1 MIPII
6 FTMSITLTRN
16 SQPLLLV
23 CYDILSS
30 GLEKGGLKLGKLGG
44 LIYRHRKT
52 VLAFWLLI
60 IIISVVFAIKLPSV
74 LSGNGFEYKGEYNET
89 RMLLEKEYGQAKSS
103 IILVFERKSSVND
116 RDWNQYIKETFE
128 DLKNFDG
135 TKSVTSPFDREEMIK
150 DEVAYGLLA
159 FDKKAEDLS
168 TEIDQLNKILKNK
181 QGLTVT
187 MTGEPIIVQDLNI
200 ASQEDL
206 AKAEMIGLPIALL
219 VLVLAFGGLIAASI
233 PIIIGVVSILTTMG
247 AVFFFSYGTDLTIFI
262 LNIVPMIGLALS
274 IDFALLL
281 INRYKEELHT
291 KSIREA
297 IEISVATAG
306 RSIIFS
312 GLCVFIGLSAL
323 WFIQIDIFQN
333 VALGGMAVV
342 FISALCA
349 LTFLPALLALIGTRI
364 NKFSILR
371 LKDTKTS
378 IWHRF
383 AKFVMRRPVLMA
395 GAALAIL
402 LAGLVPV
409 AQMTLSIPGTE
420 SLPAKYPS
428 RVAFETFEEHFVS
441 KDKRTEKKVSI
452 VLETKGSI
460 LELNNLEKVSSLLD
474 QLSKDK
480 LVDTVDSPFS
490 ATGIQ
495 EEKTLSQLLLYG
507 QKQQTAP
514 ILDYFVRDNKMLIEV
529 YLKTTDHS
537 AEAREWIRDWSS
549 RDLGLAT
556 HFGGAIKFEQ
566 EIFDEISEKAPYG
579 LLLIVVSTFFIL
591 MAAFRSILIPLK
603 AIIMNIL
610 SLSCTFGIV
619 VWIFQQGHL
628 GVEPADIA
636 LILPVF
642 VFTLVFGLSMDYEVF
657 LISRI
662 QEFYL
667 KTGDNTEA
675 TISGLTYTSKI
686 ITSAAAIM
694 IVVTGAFAFTGVM
707 PIKQLGVG
715 IAIAIF
721 IDATIVRMVL
731 VPALMKLFGDWNWW
745 FFGLKNKVQSKERKR
760 PA

>member
-1 MIPII
+1 M
-6 FTMSITLTRN
+6 
-16 SQPLLLV
+16 
-23 CYDILSS
+23 
-30 GLEKGGLKLGKLGG
+30 EKLGG
-44 LIYRHRKT
+44 IIYRYRKW
-52 VLAFWLLI
+52 VLALWILI
-60 IIISVVFAIKLPSV
+60 IGISVVFALKLPSV

-89 RMLLEKEYGQAKSS
+89 RKLLEKDFGQAKSS
-103 IILVFERKSSVND
+103 IILVFQRESSVSD
-116 RDWNQYIKETFE
+116 DDWNQFIQTTFE
-128 DLKNFDG
+128 DLKEFDG
-135 TKSVTSPFDREEMIK
+135 AKSITTPHERDGMIK
-150 DEVAYGLLA
+150 EDYAYGLLS
-159 FDKKAEDLS
+159 FDKSAEDLS
-168 TEIDQLNKILKNK
+168 DEIDQLNKILKNK
-181 QGLTVT
+181 KGLKVT

-206 AKAEMIGLPIALL
+206 AKAEMIGLPIALI

-233 PIIIGVVSILTTMG
+233 PIVIGVVSILTTMG
-247 AVFFFSYGTDLTIFI
+247 TVFFFSYGTDLTIFI

-281 INRYKEELHT
+281 INRYKEELQT
-291 KSIREA
+291 NSIEEA
-297 IEISVATAG
+297 VKISVATAG

-342 FISALCA
+342 FISAFCA
-349 LTFLPALLALIGTRI
+349 LTFLPALLAVLGANI
-364 NKFSILR
+364 NKFSVLR
-371 LKDTKTS
+371 VTDNKTS

-383 AKFVMRRPVLMA
+383 AKFVMRRPVIMA
-395 GAALAIL
+395 AAALAIL

-428 RVAFETFEEHFVS
+428 RAAFEAFEENFIP
-441 KDKRTEKKVSI
+441 KDKRNEKKVSV
-452 VLETKGSI
+452 VLETKGNI
-460 LELNNLEKVSSLLD
+460 LDTGNLKKVSRFLD

-480 LVDTVDSPFS
+480 LVNAVDSPFS

-495 EEKTLSQLLLYG
+495 DEEMLSQLLLFG
-507 QKQQTAP
+507 QKDQTAP
-514 ILDYFVRDNKMLIEV
+514 ILDYFVRDNNMLIEI
-529 YLKTTDHS
+529 YLNTNDHS

-549 RDLGLAT
+549 RDLGLTA

-566 EIFDEISEKAPYG
+566 EIFDEIFEKAPYG
-579 LLLIVVSTFFIL
+579 LLLIVISTFFIL

-603 AIIMNIL
+603 AILMNIL

-628 GVEPADIA
+628 GAEPADIA

-745 FFGLKNKVQSKERKR
+745 FFGFKNKGLTKHKKK

>member
-1 MIPII
+1 M
-6 FTMSITLTRN
+6 
-16 SQPLLLV
+16 
-23 CYDILSS
+23 
-30 GLEKGGLKLGKLGG
+30 EKLGG
-44 LIYRHRKT
+44 IIYRYRKW
-52 VLAFWLLI
+52 VLALWILI
-60 IIISVVFAIKLPSV
+60 IGISGVFTLKLPSV
-74 LSGNGFEYKGEYNET
+74 LSGIGFEYKGEYNET
-89 RMLLEKEYGQAKSS
+89 RKLLEKDFGQAKSS
-103 IILVFERKSSVND
+103 IILVFQRESSVSDN
-116 RDWNQYIKETFE
+116 DWNQYIKTTFK
-128 DLKNFDG
+128 DLKEFDG
-135 TKSVTSPFDREEMIK
+135 AKSITTPYDRDGMIK
-150 DEVAYGLLA
+150 GDYAYGLLS
-159 FDKKAEDLS
+159 FDKSAEGLS
-168 TEIDQLNKILKNK
+168 EIHQLNKILKNK
-181 QGLTVT
+181 KGLKVT

-206 AKAEMIGLPIALL
+206 AKAEMIGLPIALI

-233 PIIIGVVSILTTMG
+233 PIVIGVVSILTTMG
-247 AVFFFSYGTDLTIFI
+247 VVFFFSYGTDLTIFI

-291 KSIREA
+291 KSIEEA
-297 IEISVATAG
+297 IKISVATAG

-342 FISALCA
+342 FISAFCA
-349 LTFLPALLALIGTRI
+349 LTFLPALLAVLGAKI
-364 NKFSILR
+364 NKFSVLR
-371 LKDTKTS
+371 IADNKTS

-383 AKFVMRRPVLMA
+383 ARFVMKRPVLMA
-395 GAALAIL
+395 AAALAIL
-402 LAGLVPV
+402 LAGLIPV
-409 AQMTLSIPGTE
+409 AQMAMTIPGTE
-420 SLPAKYPS
+420 SLPEKYPS
-428 RVAFETFEEHFVS
+428 RVAFEAFEENFIP
-441 KDKRTEKKVSI
+441 KDKRNEKKVS
-452 VLETKGSI
+452 VLLETKGNV
-460 LELNNLEKVSSLLD
+460 LETSNLEKVNSILNE
-474 QLSKDK
+474 LSKDK
-480 LVDTVDSPFS
+480 LVGAVDSPFS

-495 EEKTLSQLLLYG
+495 NEEMLSQLLRFG
-507 QKQQTAP
+507 QKEQTAP
-514 ILDYFVRDNKMLIEV
+514 ILDYFIRDNKMLIEV
-529 YLKTTDHS
+529 YLNTNDHS
-537 AEAREWIRDWSS
+537 AEAREWVRDWSS
-549 RDLGLAT
+549 RELELSA

-566 EIFDEISEKAPYG
+566 EIFDVIFKKAPYG
-579 LLLIVVSTFFIL
+579 LLLIVVSTFIIL

-603 AIIMNIL
+603 AILMNIL

-619 VWIFQQGHL
+619 VWIFQLGHL

-745 FFGLKNKVQSKERKR
+745 FFGYKNKGLTKHKKK

>member
-1 MIPII
+1 M
-6 FTMSITLTRN
+6 
-16 SQPLLLV
+16 
-23 CYDILSS
+23 
-30 GLEKGGLKLGKLGG
+30 EKLGG
-44 LIYRHRKT
+44 IIYRYRKW
-52 VLAFWLLI
+52 VLALWILI
-60 IIISVVFAIKLPSV
+60 IGISGVFALKLPSV

-89 RMLLEKEYGQAKSS
+89 RKLLEKDFGQAKSS
-103 IILVFERKSSVND
+103 IILVFQRESSVND
-116 RDWNQYIKETFE
+116 NDWNQYIKTTFK
-128 DLKNFDG
+128 DLKKFDCA
-135 TKSVTSPFDREEMIK
+135 KSITTPYDRDGMIK
-150 DEVAYGLLA
+150 GDYAYGLLS
-159 FDKKAEDLS
+159 FDKSAEGLS
-168 TEIDQLNKILKNK
+168 DEIHQLNKILKNK
-181 QGLTVT
+181 KGLKVT

-206 AKAEMIGLPIALL
+206 AKAEMIGLPIALI
-219 VLVLAFGGLIAASI
+219 VLVLAFGGFIAASI
-233 PIIIGVVSILTTMG
+233 PIVIGVVSILTTMG
-247 AVFFFSYGTDLTIFI
+247 VVFFFSYGTDLTIFI

-291 KSIREA
+291 KSIEEA
-297 IEISVATAG
+297 IKISVATAG

-342 FISALCA
+342 FISAFCA
-349 LTFLPALLALIGTRI
+349 LTFLPALLAVLGSKI
-364 NKFSILR
+364 NKFSVLR
-371 LKDTKTS
+371 LADNKSS

-383 AKFVMRRPVLMA
+383 AKFVMKRPVLMA
-395 GAALAIL
+395 AAALAIL
-402 LAGLVPV
+402 LAGLIPV
-409 AQMTLSIPGTE
+409 AQMTMTIPGTE
-420 SLPAKYPS
+420 SLPEKYPS
-428 RVAFETFEEHFVS
+428 RVAFEAFEENFIP
-441 KDKRTEKKVSI
+441 KDKRNEKKVSV
-452 VLETKGSI
+452 VLETKGNV
-460 LELNNLEKVSSLLD
+460 LETSNLEKVNSILD
-474 QLSKDK
+474 ELSKDK
-480 LVDTVDSPFS
+480 LVDAVDSPFS

-495 EEKTLSQLLLYG
+495 NEEMLSQLLQFG
-507 QKQQTAP
+507 QKEQTAP
-514 ILDYFVRDNKMLIEV
+514 ILDYFIRDNKMLIEV
-529 YLKTTDHS
+529 YLNSDDHS
-537 AEAREWIRDWSS
+537 AEAREWVRDWSS
-549 RDLGLAT
+549 RELELSA

-566 EIFDEISEKAPYG
+566 EIFDEIFKKAPYG
-579 LLLIVVSTFFIL
+579 LLLIVVSTFIIL
-591 MAAFRSILIPLK
+591 MGAFRSILIPLK
-603 AIIMNIL
+603 AILMNIL

-715 IAIAIF
+715 IAIAIL

-745 FFGLKNKVQSKERKR
+745 FFGYKNKGLTKHKKK

>member
-135 TKSVTSPFDREEMIK
+135 TKSVTSPFDREGMIK

-233 PIIIGVVSILTTMG
+233 PIVIGVVSILTTMG

-349 LTFLPALLALIGTRI
+349 LTFLPALLAVIGTRI

-402 LAGLVPV
+402 LAGLIPV
-409 AQMTLSIPGTE
+409 AQMTMSIPGTE

-428 RVAFETFEEHFVS
+428 RVAFETFEEHFIS

-745 FFGLKNKVQSKERKR
+745 FFGLKNKVHTKERKR

>member
-1 MIPII
+1 M
-6 FTMSITLTRN
+6 
-16 SQPLLLV
+16 
-23 CYDILSS
+23 
-30 GLEKGGLKLGKLGG
+30 GKLGE
-44 LIYRHRKT
+44 LIYHYRKT
-52 VLAFWLLI
+52 VLVIWLLI
-60 IIISVVFAIKLPSV
+60 IALSVVFALKLPSV
-74 LSGNGFEYKGEYNET
+74 LSGNGFEYKGEYNDT
-89 RMLLEKEYGQAKSS
+89 RMLLEEEFGQAKSS
-103 IILVFERKSSVND
+103 IILVFERERTVPD
-116 RDWNQYIKETFE
+116 RDWKQYIKATIENLRT
-128 DLKNFDG
+128 FDG
-135 TKSVTSPFDREEMIK
+135 AKSMISPFDREKMIK
-150 DEVAYGLLA
+150 EEVAYGLLT
-159 FDKKAEDLS
+159 FDKNAEDLG
-168 TEIDQLNKILKNK
+168 TEINQLDKLLKNN

-187 MTGEPIIVQDLNI
+187 MTGEPIIVQDLNL

-233 PIIIGVVSILTTMG
+233 PIVIGVVSILTTMG
-247 AVFFFSYGTDLTIFI
+247 AVFFFSYRADLTIFI

-281 INRYKEELHT
+281 INRYKEELQT

-297 IEISVATAG
+297 IQISVATAG

-333 VALGGMAVV
+333 VALGGMTVV
-342 FISALCA
+342 LISAFCA
-349 LTFLPALLALIGTRI
+349 LTFLPALLAMIGTRI
-364 NKFSILR
+364 NKFSVLR
-371 LKDTKTS
+371 AKDSETS

-383 AKFVMRRPVLMA
+383 ATFVMKHPVLMA
-395 GAALAIL
+395 VLSLAIL
-402 LAGLVPV
+402 LAGLIPV
-409 AQMTLSIPGTE
+409 AQLTMSIPGTE

-428 RVAFETFEEHFVS
+428 RVAFETFEEHFIS
-441 KDKRTEKKVSI
+441 KDKRTENKVTI
-452 VLETKGSI
+452 VLETKESV
-460 LELNNLEKVSSLLD
+460 LEVDNLKQVNRYIKELENET
-474 QLSKDK
+474 

-490 ATGIQ
+490 VTGIKD
-495 EEKTLSQLLLYG
+495 EKVLSQTLSFG
-507 QKQQTAP
+507 PKEQTAP
-514 ILDYFVRDNKMLIEV
+514 ILDYFIRDNKMLIEV

-537 AEAREWIRDWSS
+537 AEAREWVRDWSNRS
-549 RDLGLAT
+549 SVLTT
-556 HFGGAIKFEQ
+556 HFGGSIKFEQ
-566 EIFDEISEKAPYG
+566 EIFDEIFEKAPYG

-603 AIIMNIL
+603 AILMNIL

-619 VWIFQQGHL
+619 VWIFQKGHF
-628 GVEPADIA
+628 GVEPVDIA

-745 FFGLKNKVQSKERKR
+745 FFGFKNKEQAKKSKR